1 MEKIAFVTGANKGIG
16 FEVARQLG
24 GQGWK
29 VLVGA
34 RDAEK
39 GHAAVEE
46 LKAQGMEASF
56 VQIDLTDGSSIEQA
70 ASTIR
75 NEYRGLSLLINNAG
89 MPGAFSASF
98 SATAEQD
105 LRNAFEVNFFGTFRL
120 NQQLLP
126 LIRENQ
132 GTIVNVSTDMASLNF
147 MQNSPFVLNCF
158 DYNASKT
165 ASSAMTLAMSIELRD
180 SEAQV
185 FAVTPGFTKTD
196 LNGNAEGGQSKEDG
210 AKVIVGYATDGLR
223 HNGELLDAN
232 GVYAW

>member
-1 MEKIAFVTGANKGIG
+1 MGKIAFVTGANKGIG
-16 FEVARQLG
+16 LEVARQLG
-24 GQGWK
+24 EQGWK

-39 GHAAVEE
+39 GKAAVAE
-46 LKAQGMEASF
+46 LKAQELNASF
-56 VQIDLTDGSSIEQA
+56 VQIDLTDALSIEHA
-70 ASTIR
+70 ANKIR
-75 NEYRGLSLLINNAG
+75 EEHSKLSLLINNAG
-89 MPGAFSASF
+89 MPGAFSSSF
-98 SATAEQD
+98 STTREQD

-132 GTIVNVSTDMASLNF
+132 GTIVNVSTDMASLHF
-147 MQNSPFVLNCF
+147 MQNTPFALNCF

-196 LNGNAEGGQSKEDG
+196 MNGNAEGGQSKEDG
-210 AKVIVGYATDGLR
+210 AKVIVRYATDGLR
-223 HNGELLDAN
+223 HNGELLDVN

>member
-1 MEKIAFVTGANKGIG
+1 MEKIVFVTGANKGIG
-16 FEVARQLG
+16 LEVARQLG
-24 GQGWK
+24 EQGWK

-39 GHAAVEE
+39 GKAAVAE
-46 LKAQGMEASF
+46 LKAQGLNASF
-56 VQIDLTDGSSIEQA
+56 VKIDLTDALSIEHA
-70 ASTIR
+70 ANKIR
-75 NEYRGLSLLINNAG
+75 KEHSKLSLLINNAG
-89 MPGAFSASF
+89 MSGAFSSSF
-98 SATAEQD
+98 STTREQD

-126 LIRENQ
+126 LIREKQ
-132 GTIVNVSTDMASLNF
+132 GTIVNVSTDMASLHF
-147 MQNSPFVLNCF
+147 MQNTPFALNCF

-196 LNGNAEGGQSKEDG
+196 MNGNAEGGQSKEDG
-210 AKVIVGYATDGLR
+210 AKVIVRYATDGLR
-223 HNGELLDAN
+223 HNGELLDVN

>member
-16 FEVARQLG
+16 LEVARQLG
-24 GQGWK
+24 DQGWR
-29 VLVGA
+29 VVVGA

-39 GHAAVEE
+39 GLAAVSE
-46 LKAQGMEASF
+46 LNEQKIDASF
-56 VQIDLTDGSSIEQA
+56 VQIDMTDAASIEQA
-70 ASTIR
+70 ANQIR
-75 NEYRGLSLLINNAG
+75 NEYPGLSLLINNAG
-89 MPGAFSASF
+89 MPGAFSSSF
-98 SATAEQD
+98 SATKEQD

-126 LIRENQ
+126 LIKENS
-132 GTIVNVSTDMASLNF
+132 GTIINVSTDMASLNF

-165 ASSAMTLAMSIELRD
+165 ASSAMTVAMSIELRD

-210 AKVIVGYATDGLR
+210 AKVIVRYATDGLR
-223 HNGELLDAN
+223 HNGELLDVN
-232 GVYAW
+232 GIYAW